1 MSIRSPLLTGLIHPV
16 NLLMLGVSVFA
27 GLVSAWWLFPVGL
40 VFWLVMVINVAND
53 PSLRMSHRMQRRKP
67 LAQRFQKRFDRL
79 ERFQVSIFNS
89 LASAPPDVRRL
100 LQPVQDETERVV
112 DEAYALCRRMT
123 GLENYRLVTQSQ
135 ADLEA
140 ELNELNDM
148 IDRTDDL
155 MTRQEYEDSH
165 RALQGRVEK
174 LEVVSR
180 QLDRVE
186 AQLVSLSSEL
196 EGVVTEVVRLQ
207 AMGAEEAERRVNSL
221 VETLREEAAQLKTFE
236 REAVK
241 V

>member
-1 MSIRSPLLTGLIHPV
+1 MTICSPLLTGLIHPI
-16 NLLMLGVSVFA
+16 NLLMLGVSVLA

-40 VFWLVMVINVAND
+40 VLWLIMVINVAND
-53 PSLRMSHRMQRRKP
+53 PSLRMSHRMQGRKP

-100 LQPVQDETERVV
+100 LHPVQEEMECVV

-135 ADLEA
+135 ANLEA
-140 ELNELNDM
+140 ELNELND
-148 IDRTDDL
+148 IIGRTDDL
-155 MTRQEYEDSH
+155 MTRREYEDSR
-165 RALQGRVEK
+165 RALERRVEK
-174 LEVVSR
+174 LEVVST

-186 AQLVSLSSEL
+186 AQLVSLSNEL
-196 EGVVTEVVRLQ
+196 EGVVTEIIRLQ
-207 AMGAEEAERRVNSL
+207 AMGEEGAERHVDSL
-221 VETLREEAAQLKTFE
+221 VEKLREEAAQLETFE
-236 REAVK
+236 REAVS

>member
-1 MSIRSPLLTGLIHPV
+1 MSIRSPLLTGLIHPI
-16 NLLMLGVSVFA
+16 NLLMLGLSVFA

-53 PSLRMSHRMQRRKP
+53 PSLRMSHRMQRREP
-67 LAQRFQKRFDRL
+67 LAQRFQKRFGRL

-89 LASAPPDVRRL
+89 LASAPPDVRRV

-140 ELNELNDM
+140 ELNELNDI

-155 MTRQEYEDSH
+155 VTRQEYEDSCQ
-165 RALQGRVEK
+165 ALQGRIKE
-174 LEVVSR
+174 LGVVST

-186 AQLVSLSSEL
+186 AQLVGLANEM
-196 EGVVTEVVRLQ
+196 EGIITEVVRLQ
-207 AMGAEEAERRVNSL
+207 AMGPDEAERHVDSL
-221 VETLREEAAQLKTFE
+221 VQKLREETAELERFE

>member
-1 MSIRSPLLTGLIHPV
+1 MSIRSPLLTGLIHPI

-40 VFWLVMVINVAND
+40 VCWLVMVINVAND
-53 PSLRMSHRMQRRKP
+53 PSLRMSHRMHRREP

-89 LASAPPDVRRL
+89 LASAPPDVRRA
-100 LQPVQDETERVV
+100 LQPVQEETGRVV

-148 IDRTDDL
+148 IDSTDDL
-155 MTRQEYEDSH
+155 MTRQEYEDSC
-165 RALQGRVEK
+165 RALQGRIEK
-174 LEVVSR
+174 LEVVST

-186 AQLVSLSSEL
+186 AQLISLSNEL
-196 EGVVTEVVRLQ
+196 EGVITEVIRLQ
-207 AMGAEEAERRVNSL
+207 AMGAEEAERHVNPL
-221 VETLREEAAQLKTFE
+221 VEKLREEAAQLETFE
-236 REAVK
+236 RETVK